1 MNWDDKSINGY
12 LKGETFQVD
21 RGDIKG
27 SFTIKYVSVKC
38 GNSVDIILDDDFSY
52 KYYYRGDFEKVSNLA
67 RHNGVIR
74 INKYIRRGITS
85 ILGDH
90 FKLLGFGFQY
100 YKSRTY
106 TDFKIRKILYPKK
119 DSRP

>member
-21 RGDIKG
+21 NSNMKG

-38 GNSVDIILDDDFSY
+38 GNSVDVILDDDFSY
-52 KYYYRGDFEKVSNLA
+52 KYYYRGDFEKVSNIVP
-67 RHNGVIR
+67 HNGIIR
-74 INKYIRRGITS
+74 INKNIRRSLTP
-85 ILGDH
+85 ILGEH
-90 FKLLGFGFQY
+90 FKLLGFGFSY

-106 TDFKIRKILYPKK
+106 TDFRIRKILYPKK
-119 DSRP
+119 NSRP

>member
-85 ILGDH
+85 TLGDH

>member
-52 KYYYRGDFEKVSNLA
+52 KYYYRGDFEKVSDLD

-85 ILGDH
+85 TLGDH